1 MKTIF
6 DKTTREELIGR
17 IYLLNESNTAQWGKM
32 NVYQMIKHCSMFDE
46 WILGKNQPVYK
57 QAFIGRVFGKIALKG
72 LLKDEA
78 PMKRNMLTIAGFKIK
93 ETAGDIE
100 AAKSKWIA
108 LIREYEHFSNPGFVH
123 TFFGKMTNTE
133 IGYLNYKHTDHHL
146 RQFGA

>member
-6 DKTTREELIGR
+6 DKATREELIGR
-17 IYLLNESNTAQWGKM
+17 INSLNESNTAKWGKM
-32 NVYQMIKHCSMFDE
+32 NVYQMIKHCSLFDE

-78 PMKRNMLTIAGFKIK
+78 PMKRNMITIAGFKIK

-100 AAKSKWIA
+100 NQKDKWRA
-108 LIREYEHFSNPGFVH
+108 LIHAYEHFSNPGFVH
-123 TFFGKMTNTE
+123 TFFGKMTNEE
-133 IGYLNYKHTDHHL
+133 IGLLVYKHTDHHL
-146 RQFGA
+146 RQFTA